1 MIHRPF
7 HGENH
12 MTRRLLFNTTRS
24 IIIERGA
31 AARLAEQVESMG
43 HRSVLLVT
51 DAGVLATGLLAA
63 VEAGFAQRGI
73 ALQVFS
79 KVQADPPESVIL
91 EAVQAARQC
100 TADCVIGFGGGSSL
114 DAAKLT
120 ALLARSEE
128 QLADIYGIDRTNG
141 RRLPLIL
148 VPTTAGTGSEVTA
161 VSVITTGEG
170 QKNVVISPSL
180 LPDIALLDADLTL
193 GLPKAV
199 TAATGIDSMVHA
211 IESYTSRHLK
221 NPISDCLA
229 REALRLLGDNLLR
242 VCDNGADAQARE
254 DMLLGACLAGMA
266 FANAPVA
273 AVHALAYPL
282 GARFHVP
289 HGLSNSLVLAPV
301 MRFNLEA
308 AAPLYAELAD
318 ILLPNSRGAI
328 IEKAMALIAHLQ
340 ALPARLGLPT
350 RLRDVG
356 VSEGDLEALARDAS
370 QQTRLL
376 GNNPRELSEEDI
388 LAIYQQVY

>member
-1 MIHRPF
+1 
-7 HGENH
+7 

-31 AARLAEQVESMG
+31 AARLAEQVQSMG

-51 DAGVLATGLLAA
+51 DAGVLATGLLAP
-63 VEAGFAQRGI
+63 VERGFARLGI

-79 KVQADPPESVIL
+79 NVQADPPESVIL
-91 EAVQAARQC
+91 DAVHAARQC
-100 TADCVIGFGGGSSL
+100 CADCVIGFGGGSSL

-128 QLADIYGIDRTNG
+128 TLADIYGIDQTNG

-161 VSVITTGEG
+161 ISVVTTGEG
-170 QKNVVISPSL
+170 QKNVVISPAL

-193 GLPKAV
+193 GLPRSV

-211 IESYTSRHLK
+211 IESFTSRHLK

-229 REALRLLGDNLLR
+229 REALRLFGDNLEH
-242 VCDNGADAQARE
+242 VCNHGSDAQARE
-254 DMLLGACLAGMA
+254 QMLLGACLAGMA

-282 GARFHVP
+282 GARFHIP

-301 MRFNLEA
+301 MRFNLQA
-308 AAPLYAELAD
+308 AAPLYAELAA
-318 ILLPNSRGAI
+318 ILLPQIQGSVTERAH
-328 IEKAMALIAHLQ
+328 ALIDHLE
-340 ALPARLGLPT
+340 ALPVRLGLPT

-356 VSEGDLEALARDAS
+356 ITLDDLDALAMDATK
-370 QQTRLL
+370 QTRLL
-376 GNNPRELSEEDI
+376 NNNPREVTLDDI
-388 LAIYQQVY
+388 QAIYRQVF

>member
-1 MIHRPF
+1 
-7 HGENH
+7 

-31 AARLAEQVESMG
+31 AARLAEQVQSMG

-51 DAGVLATGLLAA
+51 DAGVLATGLLTP
-63 VEAGFAQRGI
+63 VEGGFARLGI

-79 KVQADPPESVIL
+79 DVQADPPESVIL

-100 TADCVIGFGGGSSL
+100 GADCVIGFGGGSSL

-128 QLADIYGIDRTNG
+128 SLADIYGIDQTNG

-193 GLPKAV
+193 GLPRSV

-229 REALRLLGDNLLR
+229 REALRLLGENLQQ
-242 VCDNGADAQARE
+242 VCDNGQDVEARE
-254 DMLLGACLAGMA
+254 QMLLGACLAGMA

-282 GARFHVP
+282 GARFHIP
-289 HGLSNSLVLAPV
+289 HGLSNSLVLVPV

-308 AAPLYAELAD
+308 AASLYAELAV
-318 ILLPNSRGAI
+318 ILLPEAQGSAL
-328 IEKAMALIAHLQ
+328 EKANALIDHLE
-340 ALPARLGLPT
+340 ALPGRIGLPT

-356 VSEGDLEALARDAS
+356 ITLDDLEALAIDAMK
-370 QQTRLL
+370 QARLL
-376 GNNPRELSEEDI
+376 GNNPRELSLDDVR
-388 LAIYQQVY
+388 AIYRQVF